1 MVQFIGQRFKY
12 NADFCDASILV
23 PTILEFC
30 GSILYQYVPRS
41 ISRWIIFCPKKS
53 SPNTFVSHSKCKHC
67 NIAFSGHT
75 LFAIKILC
83 TCKYILFSLKGSKQ
97 NQVKSQMLNRTENL
111 LRTDMQELSD
121 SLQRL
126 LYYSIDVYFDEVII
140 PKWKKCKEI
149 STMHWWAGSSCQ
161 RMCR

>member
-1 MVQFIGQRFKY
+1 ML
-12 NADFCDASILV
+12 ILV
-23 PTILEFC
+23 TLQFWSPQFWY
-30 GSILYQYVPRS
+30 SVAQSY
-41 ISRWIIFCPKKS
+41 ISRWIIFCPKIS

-111 LRTDMQELSD
+111 PRTDMQELSD